1 MFQRPVQRTLF
12 DLAFG
17 VYAVILALV
26 VVALL
31 TSIHYFSR
39 ISLATACLGFLLGVA
54 LAVARDDLTEVLVRT
69 RLYLAASLGP
79 LLFLLIT
86 DIGTSSGI
94 IPDANLLQDLTD
106 EALLLAI
113 TGLILY
119 STTMN
124 YYAVILQQNED
135 VLAEWFGR
143 ADTRYL
149 RFVRILSFVS
159 GLVFLASGLMLSIS
173 VELVQGLFASI
184 GGVLLANAVIV
195 GKAKHYTL
203 VESGLLVKRSG
214 TLATRFIPRQQLRS
228 VEYNEDVLT
237 LHRGFP
243 WPLPFRFRLTT
254 IPNSDSVVQS
264 LRKYV
269 DGDSN

>member
-17 VYAVILALV
+17 VYTAILALI

-31 TSIHYFSR
+31 TSTHYLSR
-39 ISLATACLGFLLGVA
+39 ISLATACIGFLIGVA
-54 LAVARDDLTEVLVRT
+54 LATARDDLTELLVRT
-69 RLYLAASLGP
+69 RLYLAVSLGP

-86 DIGTSSGI
+86 DIGTTSGI

-106 EALLLAI
+106 EALVLAI
-113 TGLILY
+113 VGVILY
-119 STTMN
+119 GTTMN
-124 YYAVILQQNED
+124 CYAVILQQNED

-159 GLVFLASGLMLSIS
+159 GLVFLASGLMLPISI
-173 VELVQGLFASI
+173 EPAQGLFASI

-195 GKAKHYTL
+195 GKTKHFTL

-243 WPLPFRFRLTT
+243 WPVPFRCRLGP
-254 IPNSDSVVQS
+254 IPDSESVTYS
-264 LRKYV
+264 LQKYV
-269 DGDSN
+269 DGE